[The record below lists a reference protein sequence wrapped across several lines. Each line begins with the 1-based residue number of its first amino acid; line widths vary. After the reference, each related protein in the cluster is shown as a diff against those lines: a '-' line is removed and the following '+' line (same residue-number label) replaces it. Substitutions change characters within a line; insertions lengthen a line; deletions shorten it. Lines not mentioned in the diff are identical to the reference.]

1 MEKVFGIVFEAEER
15 FGGDAEEESVTFS
28 PITKGAEKG
37 EDEAEEGESEGTM
50 SAEPVHWGLRVRG
63 RLGFGVG
70 LFEDGEN
77 FFEGGPEL
85 GGIGDIDREAG
96 VIILAGDHVA
106 IGEEDIGEFE
116 AVVASGDDIEGA
128 EVWGA
133 EEEVIDDESADGD
146 RLAIVAE
153 IG

>member
-1 MEKVFGIVFEAEER
+1 MSFAEITE
-15 FGGDAEEESVTFS
+15 GKEPGES
-28 PITKGAEKG
+28 G
-37 EDEAEEGESEGTM
+37 AEEGERAM
-50 SAEPVHWGLRVRG
+50 SAEPVHWELRVRG

-116 AVVASGDDIEGA
+116 AVVAAGDDIEGA

-133 EEEVIDDESADGD
+133 EEEVIDDESADGE